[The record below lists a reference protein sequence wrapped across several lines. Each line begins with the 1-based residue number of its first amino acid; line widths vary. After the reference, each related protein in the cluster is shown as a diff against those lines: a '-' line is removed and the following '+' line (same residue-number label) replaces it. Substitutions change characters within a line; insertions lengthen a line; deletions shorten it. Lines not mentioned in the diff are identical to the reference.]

1 MERISYEKLK
11 SVINPDM
18 AVSTF
23 EWNEMSISVK
33 RYLDMED
40 MMNFTYS
47 VFNSCFSNTTGEYR
61 PEVKD
66 FAIRSCILEIYANI
80 DLPDNLAERYN
91 VIYQS
96 SVIPEIMQ
104 YIDQAQF
111 NAIMIAIDNKIESR
125 INMNVAKFENEM
137 REAQETLSGVLEF
150 VKEIFDGIDNETVK
164 QIAGAISNMKISP
177 EKLAETVVE
186 VNARVRDEKEN
197 SDNTEKAN

>member
-197 SDNTEKAN
+197 SDNTEKAD

>member
-164 QIAGAISNMKISP
+164 QIAGAISDMKISP

-197 SDNTEKAN
+197 SGNTEKAN

>member
-11 SVINPDM
+11 NTINTDM

-33 RYLDMED
+33 RFLEMED

-66 FAIRSCILEIYANI
+66 FAIRSCILEIYANF

-91 VIYQS
+91 LIYQS
-96 SVIPEIMQ
+96 SVIPEIMR

-111 NAIMIAIDNKIESR
+111 NAIMIAIDSKIEAR
-125 INMNVAKFENEM
+125 ISMNVEKFENEM
-137 REAQETLSGVLEF
+137 REAQDTLNGVLEF

-164 QIAGAISNMKISP
+164 QIAGAITNMKIDP

-197 SDNTEKAN
+197 SSDTEKAN

>member
-61 PEVKD
+61 PEAKD

-80 DLPDNLAERYN
+80 DLPDDMTERYN

>member
-33 RYLDMED
+33 RYLDMGD

-104 YIDQAQF
+104 YIDQTQF

>member
-1 MERISYEKLK
+1 MERISYEKIK

-80 DLPDNLAERYN
+80 DLPDNLADRYN
-91 VIYQS
+91 LIYQS
-96 SVIPEIMQ
+96 NIIPEIMP

-111 NAIMIAIDNKIESR
+111 NAIVLAIDSKIEAR
-125 INMNVAKFENEM
+125 INMNIAKFENDM
-137 REAQETLSGVLEF
+137 RKAQDALDSVLAY
-150 VKEIFDGIDNETVK
+150 VKGIFDGVDNETVK
-164 QIAGAISNMKISP
+164 QIAGAISNMKIDP
-177 EKLAETVVE
+177 EKFAETVVE
-186 VNARVRDEKEN
+186 ANARARDEKEKFGTDKKPN
-197 SDNTEKAN
+197 

>member
-11 SVINPDM
+11 SVINPDV

-80 DLPDNLAERYN
+80 DLPDNLADRYN
-91 VIYQS
+91 LIYQS
-96 SVIPEIMQ
+96 NIIPEIMP

>member
-104 YIDQAQF
+104 YIDQTQF

>member
-11 SVINPDM
+11 STINTDM